1 MVKALWIAHVNV
13 LNTEK
18 LAAYAEAATPIIKS
32 HGGIFLA
39 RGGTYEQ
46 LEGQDTQGTL
56 WLSSL
61 VLKQHMTV
69 TIQVGIK
76 QPLNWARAASNEA

>member
-32 HGGIFLA
+32 HGGIF
-39 RGGTYEQ
+39 
-46 LEGQDTQGTL
+46 
-56 WLSSL
+56 
-61 VLKQHMTV
+61 
-69 TIQVGIK
+69 
-76 QPLNWARAASNEA
+76 